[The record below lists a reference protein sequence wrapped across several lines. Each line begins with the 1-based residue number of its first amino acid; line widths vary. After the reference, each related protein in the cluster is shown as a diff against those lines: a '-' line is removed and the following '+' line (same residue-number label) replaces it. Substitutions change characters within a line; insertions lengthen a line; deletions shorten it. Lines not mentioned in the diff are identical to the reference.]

1 MTEKIMALSY
11 SRLSTFETCPRKFEY
26 LYVLKSV
33 KDEGSTATDYG
44 TRVHEALESYG
55 RALVSG
61 DPVAMEGVIALEG
74 GEAGKWLPMVKKICS
89 RPGQVL
95 FEHQMAIKR
104 DKTPCGWFDSDVW
117 LRSIADVLIIDGK
130 RAYCLDWKTGKKR
143 ENPTQMQLFAAM
155 VFLQFPE
162 VEEVVTSF
170 VWLIADDMT
179 NATYQRRYVDS
190 LWLSIEPRLVQVQES
205 VDLGV
210 FAAKPSGLCPWC
222 PAQDI
227 CGDAKKG
234 KRK

>member
-1 MTEKIMALSY
+1 MTNKLMPLSY
-11 SRLSTFETCPRKFEY
+11 SRLSTYETCPRKFEY

-33 KDEGSTATDYG
+33 QDNGSTATEYG
-44 TRVHEALESYG
+44 TRVHSALENYG

-61 DPVAMEGVIALEG
+61 DPVQVEAATEAQ
-74 GEAGKWLPMVKKICS
+74 GEADKWFPMVKRICS

-95 FEHQMAIKR
+95 FEHQMAVRR
-104 DKTPCGWFDSDVW
+104 DKTPCDWFDGEVW

-130 RAYCLDWKTGKKR
+130 KAYCLDWKTGKKR
-143 ENPTQMQLFAAM
+143 DNPTQMQLFAAM
-155 VFLQFPE
+155 VFLHFPE
-162 VEEVVTSF
+162 VESVVTSF

-179 NATYQRRYVDS
+179 NVTYERRFADS
-190 LWLSIEPRLVQVQES
+190 LWVAIEPRLVQVQES
-205 VDLGV
+205 VELGV
-210 FAAKPSGLCPWC
+210 FKAKPSGLCPWC

>member
-1 MTEKIMALSY
+1 MKPMALSY

-44 TRVHEALESYG
+44 TRVHEALENYG
-55 RALVSG
+55 RALVGG
-61 DPVAMEGVIALEG
+61 DLSVLEAITELEG
-74 GEAGKWLPMVKKICS
+74 EATKWFPMVKKIVA

-95 FEHQMAIKR
+95 FEHQMAITR
-104 DKTPCGWFDSDVW
+104 DKTPCGWFAEDVW

-155 VFLQFPE
+155 VFLHFPE

-179 NATYQRRYVDS
+179 NATYERRFAVS
-190 LWLSIEPRLVQVQES
+190 LWVAIEPRLVAVQDS

-210 FAAKPSGLCPWC
+210 FKAKPSGLCPWC

-234 KRK
+234 KKK